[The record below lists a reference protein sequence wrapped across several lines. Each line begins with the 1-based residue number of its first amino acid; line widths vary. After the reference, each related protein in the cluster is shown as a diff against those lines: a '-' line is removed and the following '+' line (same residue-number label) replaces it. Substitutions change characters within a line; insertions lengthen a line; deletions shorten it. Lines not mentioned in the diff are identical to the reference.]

1 MLYLEYF
8 IKILEKLFRRKKMS
22 LNMLCNQC
30 SMSMLGGCGS
40 KGQEVG
46 TCGKDKNLA
55 LLQDIMI
62 YGLKGLSAYRTHADE
77 FGADTKEV
85 DDVMAETLYFT
96 LTNVN
101 FSFDDHIA
109 QLMKIG
115 QAGVR
120 MMDILSEAHT
130 SHLGVPTPVTVSQNK
145 AEGKAILVSGHNLDM
160 LHKLLQDTEGK
171 GINIYTHSEMLPAH
185 GYPELRKFTHLKGNI
200 GKAWFDQSEL
210 FEKWGGTIIVN
221 TNCIV
226 PPTAKSTYTD
236 RLYTY
241 DIVGISEGKKIVGDD
256 FSEVIAQTLTLPD
269 VDNFNS
275 EETLQTG
282 HHYKT
287 ILTLAPQVL
296 EAVQSGKI
304 KQFFVIAG
312 CDAPGSGGEYY
323 RKMAENLPKDC
334 VIVTSSCGKF
344 RFNDIDFG
352 EIEGT
357 GIPRYL
363 DLGQCNDSNGAVHIA
378 LAISQ
383 ALNVPVNDLPIAI
396 VLSWME
402 QKAVLILL
410 ALFSLGIKDI
420 YLGPKPPQFVND
432 DIFAFL
438 QQNFNLHLTETKNY
452 ENDLKNLLIT
462 A

>member
-1 MLYLEYF
+1 
-8 IKILEKLFRRKKMS
+8 MS
-22 LNMLCNQC
+22 VNISASTTLSMLCNQC
-30 SMSMLGGCGS
+30 SMSMAGGCGS

-46 TCGKDKNLA
+46 TCGKDKNLSN
-55 LLQDIMI
+55 LQDMMI
-62 YGLKGLSAYRTHADE
+62 YGLKGLSAYRTHANE
-77 FGADTKEV
+77 FGANTKEV
-85 DDVMAETLYFT
+85 DDVIAETLYFT

-101 FSFDDHIA
+101 FNFDDHIK

-115 QAGVR
+115 NAGVK
-120 MMDILSEAHT
+120 MMDILSNTHT
-130 SHLGVPTPVTVSQNK
+130 SKLGIPTPVTVSQNK

-160 LHKLLQDTEGK
+160 FYKLLQDTEGK

-185 GYPELRKFTHLKGNI
+185 GYPELRKFKHLKGNI
-200 GKAWFDQSEL
+200 GKAWFDQTKL
-210 FEKWGGTIIVN
+210 FEEWPGSVIVN

-226 PPTAKSTYTD
+226 PPKKNSTYVD

-241 DIVGISEGKKIVGDD
+241 DIVGIEEGKKIVDD
-256 FSEVIAQTLTLPD
+256 NFDEIIAQTLTLPD
-269 VDNFNS
+269 ADSFNS
-275 EETLQTG
+275 DETLQTG

-287 ILTLAPQVL
+287 ILTLAPQIL
-296 EAVQSGKI
+296 EAVQAGKI

-312 CDAPGSGGEYY
+312 CDAPGKAGEYY
-323 RKMAENLPKDC
+323 RHIAENLPKDC
-334 VIVTSSCGKF
+334 IIVTSSCGKF

-378 LAISQ
+378 SAISN

-402 QKAVLILL
+402 QKAVIILL
-410 ALFSLGIKDI
+410 GLFSLGIKDI
-420 YLGPKPPQFVND
+420 YLGPKPPEFVNE
-432 DIFAFL
+432 DIFNFL
-438 QQNFNLHLTETKNY
+438 DENFNLHLSNMKDY
-452 ENDLKNLLIT
+452 ESDLNALLIK
-462 A
+462 

>member
-1 MLYLEYF
+1 
-8 IKILEKLFRRKKMS
+8 
-22 LNMLCNQC
+22 
-30 SMSMLGGCGS
+30 MSMIGGCGS

-55 LLQDIMI
+55 HLQDIMI
-62 YGLKGLSAYRTHADE
+62 YGLKGLSAYRTHANE
-77 FGADTKEV
+77 FGADTKIV
-85 DDVMAETLYFT
+85 DDVIAETLYFT

-101 FSFDDHIA
+101 FSFDDHIK

-115 QAGVR
+115 SAGVA

-130 SHLGVPTPVTVSQNK
+130 SHLGVPTPVVVPQNK

-160 LHKLLQDTEGK
+160 FLKLLQDTEGK
-171 GINIYTHSEMLPAH
+171 GINVYTHSEMLPAH
-185 GYPELRKFTHLKGNI
+185 GYPELRKFKHLKGNI
-200 GKAWFDQSEL
+200 GKAWFDQTEL
-210 FEKWGGTIIVN
+210 FEKWPGTIIVN

-226 PPTAKSTYTD
+226 PPKETSTYTD
-236 RLYTY
+236 RLYSY
-241 DIVGISEGKKIVGDD
+241 DIVGIEKGKKIVNDD
-256 FSEVIAQTLTLPD
+256 FSEVIKQTLSLPD
-269 VDNFNS
+269 VTGFDSN
-275 EETLQTG
+275 ETLVTG

-287 ILTLAPQVL
+287 LLTLAPQVL
-296 EAVQSGKI
+296 EAVQAGKI

-312 CDAPGSGGEYY
+312 CDAPGNGGEYY
-323 RKMAENLPKDC
+323 REIAQNLPKDC

-352 EIEGT
+352 EIEDT

-378 LAISQ
+378 TAISQ
-383 ALNVPVNDLPIAI
+383 ALNVPINDLPIAI

-438 QQNFNLHLTETKNY
+438 QENFNLHLTDTKNY
-452 ENDLKNLLIT
+452 ENDLKNLLIS

>member
-1 MLYLEYF
+1 
-8 IKILEKLFRRKKMS
+8 MS
-22 LNMLCNQC
+22 ENTTLSMLCNQC
-30 SMSMLGGCGS
+30 SMSMAGGCGS

-55 LLQDIMI
+55 NLQDMMI
-62 YGLKGLSAYRTHADE
+62 YGLKGLSAYRTHANQ
-77 FGADTKEV
+77 FGANTKEV
-85 DDVMAETLYFT
+85 DDVIAKTLYFT
-96 LTNVN
+96 LTNSN
-101 FSFDDHIA
+101 FNFDDHIA

-115 QAGVR
+115 NAGLT
-120 MMDILSEAHT
+120 MMNTLSDTHT
-130 SHLGVPTPVTVSQNK
+130 SKLGIPTPVTVSQNK

-160 LHKLLQDTEGK
+160 FYKLLKDTEGK

-185 GYPELRKFTHLKGNI
+185 GYPELRKFKHLKGNI
-200 GKAWFDQSEL
+200 GKAWFDQTKL
-210 FEKWGGTIIVN
+210 FEEWPGSIIVN

-226 PPTAKSTYTD
+226 PPKKSSTYVD

-241 DIVGISEGKKIVGDD
+241 DIVGIEEGKKIVNDNFD
-256 FSEVIAQTLTLPD
+256 EIIAQTLALPN
-269 VDNFNS
+269 VDAFNS
-275 EETLQTG
+275 NETLQTG

-287 ILTLAPQVL
+287 ILTLAPQIL
-296 EAVQSGKI
+296 DAVKAGKI

-312 CDAPGSGGEYY
+312 CDAPGKAGEYY
-323 RKMAENLPKDC
+323 RHIAENLPKDC
-334 VIVTSSCGKF
+334 IIVTSSCGKF

-378 LAISQ
+378 SAISN

-402 QKAVLILL
+402 QKAVIILL
-410 ALFSLGIKDI
+410 GLFSLGIKDI
-420 YLGPKPPQFVND
+420 YLGPKPPEFVNE
-432 DIFAFL
+432 DIFNFL
-438 QQNFNLHLTETKNY
+438 DENFNLHLSNMKDY
-452 ENDLKNLLIT
+452 ESDLNALLLK
-462 A
+462 

>member
-1 MLYLEYF
+1 
-8 IKILEKLFRRKKMS
+8 
-22 LNMLCNQC
+22 
-30 SMSMLGGCGS
+30 MSMLGGCGS

-62 YGLKGLSAYRTHADE
+62 YGLKGLSAYRTHANE

-115 QAGVR
+115 SAGVK

-130 SHLGVPTPVTVSQNK
+130 SHLGIPTPVTVSQNK

-185 GYPELRKFTHLKGNI
+185 GYPELRKFAHLKGNI
-200 GKAWFDQSEL
+200 GKSWFDQNEL
-210 FEKWGGTIIVN
+210 FEKWPGAIIVN

-226 PPTAKSTYTD
+226 PPKANSTYTN

-241 DIVGISEGKKIVGDD
+241 DIVGIKEGKKIVDND
-256 FSEVIAQTLTLPD
+256 FSEVIAQTLELPA

-275 EETLQTG
+275 DETLTTG

-287 ILTLAPQVL
+287 ILSLAPQIL
-296 EAVQSGKI
+296 EAVNAGKI

-312 CDAPGSGGEYY
+312 CDAPGTGGEYF
-323 RKMAENLPKDC
+323 RQMAQNLPKDC
-334 VIVTSSCGKF
+334 VIITSSCGKF

-378 LAISQ
+378 LAVSQ
-383 ALNVPVNDLPIAI
+383 ALNVPVNDLPVSI

-420 YLGPKPPQFVND
+420 YLGPKPPQFVNE
-432 DIFAFL
+432 DIFNFL
-438 QQNFNLHLTETKNY
+438 SQNFNLHLTDTKNY
-452 ENDLKNLLIT
+452 ENDLKELLIT

>member
-1 MLYLEYF
+1 M
-8 IKILEKLFRRKKMS
+8 
-22 LNMLCNQC
+22 
-30 SMSMLGGCGS
+30 
-40 KGQEVG
+40 
-46 TCGKDKNLA
+46 
-55 LLQDIMI
+55 
-62 YGLKGLSAYRTHADE
+62 
-77 FGADTKEV
+77 
-85 DDVMAETLYFT
+85 
-96 LTNVN
+96 
-101 FSFDDHIA
+101 
-109 QLMKIG
+109 
-115 QAGVR
+115 
-120 MMDILSEAHT
+120 
-130 SHLGVPTPVTVSQNK
+130 
-145 AEGKAILVSGHNLDM
+145 
-160 LHKLLQDTEGK
+160 
-171 GINIYTHSEMLPAH
+171 
-185 GYPELRKFTHLKGNI
+185 
-200 GKAWFDQSEL
+200 
-210 FEKWGGTIIVN
+210 
-221 TNCIV
+221 
-226 PPTAKSTYTD
+226 
-236 RLYTY
+236 
-241 DIVGISEGKKIVGDD
+241 
-256 FSEVIAQTLTLPD
+256 
-269 VDNFNS
+269 
-275 EETLQTG
+275 
-282 HHYKT
+282 
-287 ILTLAPQVL
+287 
-296 EAVQSGKI
+296 QSGKI

>member
-1 MLYLEYF
+1 
-8 IKILEKLFRRKKMS
+8 
-22 LNMLCNQC
+22 
-30 SMSMLGGCGS
+30 
-40 KGQEVG
+40 
-46 TCGKDKNLA
+46 
-55 LLQDIMI
+55 
-62 YGLKGLSAYRTHADE
+62 
-77 FGADTKEV
+77 
-85 DDVMAETLYFT
+85 
-96 LTNVN
+96 
-101 FSFDDHIA
+101 
-109 QLMKIG
+109 
-115 QAGVR
+115 
-120 MMDILSEAHT
+120 
-130 SHLGVPTPVTVSQNK
+130 
-145 AEGKAILVSGHNLDM
+145 
-160 LHKLLQDTEGK
+160 
-171 GINIYTHSEMLPAH
+171 MLPAH